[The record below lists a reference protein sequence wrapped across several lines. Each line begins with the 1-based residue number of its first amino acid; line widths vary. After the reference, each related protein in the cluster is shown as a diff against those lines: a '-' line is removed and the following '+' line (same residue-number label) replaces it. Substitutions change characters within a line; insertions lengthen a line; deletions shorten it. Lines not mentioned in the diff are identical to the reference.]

1 MHAGEDPNSGGTA
14 ANVRRAVEQYG
25 ASRIGHG
32 YAMLDDEAVVEL
44 VRSRSVHVEC
54 CPTSSW
60 LTGGFAPKSRPWPEH
75 PVCAF
80 HRRGVSCGVST
91 DDPTMAAIDLVGEW
105 RRCVDDVGMRPDER
119 AARAVE
125 IPHAGPRLV
134 AHGPPRDAADSFT
147 EAGAR
152 GARSA
157 RENCSR

>member
-105 RRCVDDVGMRPDER
+105 RRCLDDVGMRPAELQ
-119 AARAVE
+119 AMA
-125 IPHAGPRLV
+125 
-134 AHGPPRDAADSFT
+134 
-147 EAGAR
+147 EAGVEAAFCDEEEKAALR
-152 GARSA
+152 RRFASFYA
-157 RENCSR
+157 ECELCAD